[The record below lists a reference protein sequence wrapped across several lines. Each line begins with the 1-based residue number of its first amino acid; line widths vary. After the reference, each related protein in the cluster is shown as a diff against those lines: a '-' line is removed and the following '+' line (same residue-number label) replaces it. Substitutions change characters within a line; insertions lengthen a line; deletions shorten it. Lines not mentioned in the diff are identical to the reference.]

1 MSFCELNSFCCRVA
15 SLWSSENITIITI
28 AIIIT
33 NTRENIGR
41 EWKRALSLVRNF
53 LTVWKMRPPPVFCRD
68 KVSVTFLTNKITVNT
83 LLVAPKDD
91 DSPSFLSN
99 ISETYRR
106 FFFNYTSF
114 GREIID
120 ENSSIKIRSGIF
132 DLELF
137 GAKQFHG
144 MSYFFLSQVLT
155 KVTYMIPHRGCIK
168 ILGNL
173 ACGLISLLLLGN

>member
-1 MSFCELNSFCCRVA
+1 MFRQCAICAFHQFFLESRSHLLFSPTKLR
-15 SLWSSENITIITI
+15 SSST
-28 AIIIT
+28 
-33 NTRENIGR
+33 
-41 EWKRALSLVRNF
+41 LV
-53 LTVWKMRPPPVFCRD
+53 
-68 KVSVTFLTNKITVNT
+68 
-83 LLVAPKDD
+83 VAPKDD